1 MTFIK
6 IINLILIYIDLLSD
20 TINIMESNKIENIK
34 ISNITV
40 FKYADINVSKGL
52 NVFIG
57 KNGTGKTHL
66 LKIIN
71 CLDNNFYNIDEVID
85 INSFDFNFDI
95 DLDNDEIK
103 TIKINKIDEKL
114 SPFGQDAFKLLK
126 MDLDNEDLDNEDLD
140 NIESNTLKDLLDM
153 IFDNEKAK
161 KFFNDTECFFN
172 KYFYIKINDT
182 INLKIKNLFLK
193 PKKNINNYNLFLS
206 LENNDNYLFQNKKFT
221 FIPCKDML
229 SYSNGFTALYDKRD
243 VNFEPIYYNI
253 LKKAELPKLRSLD
266 KKLENIAMDIENA
279 IGGKTVYKNNS
290 FFIKYNHI
298 GEVSFDMVA
307 EGHKKLALLYT
318 LIMNGEIDENT
329 ILLVDEPESNLNPQ
343 LTDLLVK
350 ILLDLSRL
358 GCQIFIATHNDF
370 ILNDIELQRKK
381 DDEIMFHSF
390 YFDDDNIKDGVKVES
405 NEILSNLSYNPIE
418 AKIIKQHNESI
429 DKMFE

>member
-1 MTFIK
+1 
-6 IINLILIYIDLLSD
+6 
-20 TINIMESNKIENIK
+20 MESNKIENIK

-40 FKYADINVSKGL
+40 FKFADINVSKGL

-66 LKIIN
+66 LKMIN
-71 CLDNNFYNIDEVID
+71 CLDNKFYDIDEVID
-85 INSFDFNFDI
+85 IKSFNFD
-95 DLDNDEIK
+95 LNNDETK

-114 SPFGQDAFKLLK
+114 SPFGKNNDKLIK
-126 MDLDNEDLDNEDLD
+126 MDFDDIEEDKSYNFLDIL
-140 NIESNTLKDLLDM
+140 
-153 IFDNEKAK
+153 FDAEKAK
-161 KFFNDTECFFN
+161 KFFNDASDIFN
-172 KYFYIKINDT
+172 NNIYIKVNNDVMIN
-182 INLKIKNLFLK
+182 ICFYLKNTNELNNSYLTLK
-193 PKKNINNYNLFLS
+193 S
-206 LENNDNYLFQNKKFT
+206 NNDNYLFQNKKFT

-253 LKKAELPKLRSLD
+253 LKKAELPKLRTLD

-279 IGGKTVYKNNS
+279 IGGKTIYKNNS

-318 LIMNGEIDENT
+318 LIMNGEIDDNT
-329 ILLVDEPESNLNPQ
+329 ILLLDEPESNLNPQ

-381 DDEIMFHSF
+381 DDKIMFHSF
-390 YFDDDNIKDGVKVES
+390 YFNDENIKDGVKVES

-418 AKIIKQHNESI
+418 DKIIKQHNESI

>member
-1 MTFIK
+1 MIFVK
-6 IINLILIYIDLLSD
+6 ISNLILIYIYILSD
-20 TINIMESNKIENIK
+20 IISTMESNKIENIK

-40 FKYADINVSKGL
+40 FKFADINVSKGL

-66 LKIIN
+66 LKMIN
-71 CLDNNFYNIDEVID
+71 CLDNKFYDIDEVID
-85 INSFDFNFDI
+85 INSFDFNFD
-95 DLDNDEIK
+95 LDNDKIK

-114 SPFGQDAFKLLK
+114 SPFGKNNDKLIK
-126 MDLDNEDLDNEDLD
+126 MDFDDIEEDKSYNFLDIL
-140 NIESNTLKDLLDM
+140 
-153 IFDNEKAK
+153 FDAEKAK
-161 KFFNDTECFFN
+161 KFFNDASDIFN
-172 KYFYIKINDT
+172 NNIYIKVNNDVMIN
-182 INLKIKNLFLK
+182 ICFYLKNTNELNNSYLTLK
-193 PKKNINNYNLFLS
+193 S
-206 LENNDNYLFQNKKFT
+206 DNDNYLFQNKKFT

-253 LKKAELPKLRSLD
+253 LKKAELPKLRALD
-266 KKLENIAMDIENA
+266 KKLENIAIDIENA
-279 IGGKTVYKNNS
+279 IGGKTIYKNNS

-318 LIMNGEIDENT
+318 LIMNGEIDDNT
-329 ILLVDEPESNLNPQ
+329 ILLLDEPESNLNPQ

-381 DDEIMFHSF
+381 DDKIMFHSF
-390 YFDDDNIKDGVKVES
+390 YFDDENIKDGVKVES

-418 AKIIKQHNESI
+418 DKIIKQHNESI